1 MGVFRLALL
10 LGKTISELN
19 MSWREFLY
27 WQAYLNIEP
36 PDTGDNQRT
45 AALLAQI
52 TNMSGRAL
60 PSNKRVAPSDFLGNA
75 EPVSMSID
83 NQIAFMKTLGKPDG

>member
-1 MGVFRLALL
+1 MGLFRLALL

-19 MSWREFLY
+19 MSWREFTY

-36 PDTGDNQRT
+36 PDKGAKERT

-52 TNMSGRAL
+52 TNMSGRSL
-60 PSNKRVAPSDFLGNA
+60 SGKKTVKPSDFLDKPKQQTM
-75 EPVSMSID
+75 EE
-83 NQIAFMKTLGKPDG
+83 QIAFMKSLGQPNG